1 MSSKKE
7 GNFNIERSIE
17 NKEMLSKKEI
27 LTIEGQVKER
37 ELVFSL
43 KNLEMLG
50 S

>member
-1 MSSKKE
+1 
-7 GNFNIERSIE
+7 
-17 NKEMLSKKEI
+17 MLSKKEI